1 MEHHTTITKIKEV
14 KMKRIEEIWK
24 RLDLG
29 TKLGIWCFVTYLL
42 LYGVLDILEE
52 LLGVAF

>member
-1 MEHHTTITKIKEV
+1 MRKLEQKWE
-14 KMKRIEEIWK
+14 

-42 LYGVLDILEE
+42 LYGVLDIIEE
-52 LLGVAF
+52 ILGVAF